1 MPIEPPGP
9 TNRPFVR
16 VRDKKFPGLPEQAGN
31 SVSFL
36 SDDPLVPLPVIDLE
50 PLPVDPEPPGD
61 EGDPMVPHKFHIP
74 LGLIVNIRV

>member
-16 VRDKKFPGLPEQAGN
+16 ARNKKIPGLPEQTEN

-50 PLPVDPEPPGD
+50 PLPVDPEPPED
-61 EGDPMVPHKFHIP
+61 EGDPTIAHKFHIP